1 MNKLLCFATLLLL
14 SISAHAKANLDSLW
28 SVWNDPSQA
37 DTSRLAAMSTFSFDG
52 YVSSQPDSAFY
63 FSQLQYDLAKNTGHE
78 GWMANALS
86 TQGVSF
92 IKRSDYEQATEYL
105 NRSLQLSEEIGN
117 MQRRAEALVNL
128 GVISWRTGN
137 FEQALANFSQ
147 SLSFFEESGDQ
158 AKIANLLYNIGV
170 IAYQQS
176 NLLRALEVL
185 SRCEKLCKE
194 VGDQKMLSRVMNVK
208 GLIYLGQEDLDQAL
222 EYFSQYLKI
231 RQEMGEKESSLA
243 GGLSNIGVVYE
254 KKGDLSKAME
264 YYTRSLKLFEERGAK
279 RHIAGVLSQLGGIA
293 FKQEQYEQALAYH
306 TQSFQIR
313 EEIGD
318 KSGIANSLLAI
329 GKEEVRQGKQRQAQ
343 IHFKRSLRL
352 AQEMGDIESTKA
364 AAEHLA
370 LIYKETGQYQQAL
383 GIYELYIEMRDSIQ
397 NNENTKIILRN
408 ELQADYDKQKAL
420 DDLENEKQ
428 LELEQEKQEKQQLL
442 SIAIGV
448 GLLLSLVLAGVIF
461 NRLNV
466 TNRQKVEIEQ
476 QKQRAERSEKH
487 KEQFLA
493 NMSHEIRTPMH
504 AISGMV
510 KILERNEHAAEQ
522 DVYLDA
528 MHQSSDNLLVILN
541 DILDLS
547 KIEAGKLD
555 VEIMPIQPTA
565 VIENVS
571 KILTFKAAEKGL
583 HLHINIAPDVPKFVM
598 GDPTRLNQILTN
610 LAGNAIK
617 FTSTGSVS
625 ISVKRKNE
633 FLIYEVRDSGIGIP
647 EDKLQ
652 NIFEAFEQGSSSI
665 TQTYGGTG
673 LGLNISQQLVELQG
687 GNIWAESVAGTG
699 STFFVSLPLIP
710 VKDEA
715 IHKISLTEEQ
725 VQSMATALK
734 GTRILLAEDNAFNQM
749 IVQDDLQFYVQDIDI
764 QVVENGATAFEAFQ
778 TGDYDL
784 ILMDVQ
790 MPEMDGYQATINI
803 REWEQANSLP
813 RIPIIAMTAS
823 LLKSEVNLC
832 FEVGMD
838 NYIPKPY
845 TIEELIGR
853 IYGEVK
859 KAQAS

>member
-14 SISAHAKANLDSLW
+14 SISAHAQANLDSLW

-37 DTSRLAAMSTFSFDG
+37 DTTRSQAMNE
-52 YVSSQPDSAFY
+52 VIVKSALNW
-63 FSQLQYDLAKNTGHE
+63 SGVVARE
-78 GWMANALS
+78 
-86 TQGVSF
+86 QGN
-92 IKRSDYEQATEYL
+92 K
-105 NRSLQLSEEIGN
+105 
-117 MQRRAEALVNL
+117 AEALEY
-128 GVISWRTGN
+128 
-137 FEQALANFSQ
+137 FEQALEI
-147 SLSFFEESGDQ
+147 FEEKGD
-158 AKIANLLYNIGV
+158 KEDIANALRNIGRT
-170 IAYQQS
+170 YQ
-176 NLLRALEVL
+176 
-185 SRCEKLCKE
+185 
-194 VGDQKMLSRVMNVK
+194 
-208 GLIYLGQEDLDQAL
+208 YLGNFTLALDYYAR
-222 EYFSQYLKI
+222 SLKI
-231 RQEMGEKESSLA
+231 CQE
-243 GGLSNIGVVYE
+243 IGA
-254 KKGDLSKAME
+254 KKSMLNPLLFSGTLYREQGDYAKAME
-264 YYTRSLKLFEERGAK
+264 YYTRHLKISEEIGDKVGMANGLNDIGIIQINLGNYTQALDYYTRSLK
-279 RHIAGVLSQLGGIA
+279 
-293 FKQEQYEQALAYH
+293 
-306 TQSFQIR
+306 IR
-313 EEIGD
+313 EEIGS
-318 KSGIANSLLAI
+318 KSNIAGSLINIGIIYLKQGDLSQALDYLRKGAKIAEETGEKPFLVNALNSI
-329 GKEEVRQGKQRQAQ
+329 GTIYLNQQENTKALEIYQRMLKISNEIGYKVGITFSQSNISEIYNRQGNYRMSISYGTNAIKVAHELGYPRPIQQ
-343 IHFKRSLRL
+343 
-352 AQEMGDIESTKA
+352 
-364 AAEHLA
+364 AAEILVKS
-370 LIYKETGQYQQAL
+370 YRSTGQYQQAL
-383 GIYELYIEMRDSIQ
+383 EKQTLVIQMSDSLESE
-397 NNENTKIILRN
+397 EN
-408 ELQADYDKQKAL
+408 QKAAIQHQYQYQYEKKAL
-420 DDLENEKQ
+420 TDSLEYVEQQLKQDLAHQTIMHQKDQNRNMLIAGVLIVFILALGLWFRSRYIQQTNKQ
-428 LELEQEKQEKQQLL
+428 LAEAKE
-442 SIAIGV
+442 
-448 GLLLSLVLAGVIF
+448 
-461 NRLNV
+461 
-466 TNRQKVEIEQ
+466 
-476 QKQRAERSEKH
+476 RAERSEQY

-555 VEIMPIQPTA
+555 MEIMPIQPAA

-803 REWEQANSLP
+803 REWEQANNWP
-813 RIPIIAMTAS
+813 HIPIIAMTAS

-845 TIEELIGR
+845 RVDELISP
-853 IYGEVK
+853 IYTCMG
-859 KAQAS
+859 KASSLIT